1 MNRHGAAYGGAMA
14 TAGASVYV
22 VMGAWATAMVLL
34 LGWASVG
41 EVGWGLAA
49 MVTAEVCLLLA
60 LVPVATE
67 FWRGHLPTSTSDCAR
82 DILLDVSMVSPPWRG
97 PSDSVSRR
105 VPVSGWAFQCPN
117 LGSGTSAG
125 PIQGRAGAPG
135 VPD

>member
-14 TAGASVYV
+14 TAGVSVYV

-41 EVGWGLAA
+41 DAGWGLAA

-82 DILLDVSMVSPPWRG
+82 DILLDVSMVSPP
-97 PSDSVSRR
+97 
-105 VPVSGWAFQCPN
+105 
-117 LGSGTSAG
+117 
-125 PIQGRAGAPG
+125 
-135 VPD
+135 